1 MKKLMMLLI
10 VMFGMLL
17 FVSCDI
23 EDSYVIEE
31 WEVYEFIDDGV
42 ILSNGSL
49 FSSELLETD
58 DLTSEDCEIGDTVFV
73 RIYDSGKL
81 EIVNKEVVTTINEE
95 E

>member
-1 MKKLMMLLI
+1 MKKLMSILLI
-10 VMFGMLL
+10 LATMLL

-23 EDSYVIEE
+23 EDSYVVEE
-31 WEVYEFIDDGV
+31 WEVYEFIEDGV

-49 FSSELLETD
+49 FSSEFLETD

-81 EIVNKEVVTTINEE
+81 EIIRNYVETTTVTS
-95 E
+95 